1 MAGRRPVGWPV
12 GWPVG
17 CPWVDASPG
26 SPVTSGLQRDRGTD
40 VTTRLPL
47 AGIRVLDIGTLIAG
61 PFGATMM
68 GDFGAEIIKVEQ
80 PGVGDA
86 MRGTPI
92 DGKAARSGN
101 WLVEGRNKKSVTL
114 NLRVKEGQDILREL
128 VRTADVLIENF
139 TPGTLE
145 KWGLGWE
152 DLRALNPRLI
162 MVRVSGYG
170 QVGPY
175 AKRSGYDRIALGFSG
190 YMYPTGFP
198 DRFPVRPAFP
208 TADYN
213 TGTFAA
219 LSAMFALYERDARGG
234 EGQMI
239 DLALYEAPFRIT
251 ADMMVQY
258 TRTGAIRERIGNR
271 NPTFSPAGTFQ
282 TRDGRYVQIA
292 AGGDNVWQRLAEA
305 IDMADLAQDPRFAR
319 SRARIERA
327 DELEALL
334 ADWIG
339 QHDFADIEARLVQAN
354 VPFGGIYTA
363 ADIATDPHFAARDN
377 LAVVPD
383 DEEGPVTMPGVI
395 PKLMGTPGRIA
406 HAGPPLGQHND
417 EIYGGLLGKDAAELA
432 RLKAAGVI

>member
-1 MAGRRPVGWPV
+1 M
-12 GWPVG
+12 
-17 CPWVDASPG
+17 
-26 SPVTSGLQRDRGTD
+26 
-40 VTTRLPL
+40 TRLPL
-47 AGIRVLDIGTLIAG
+47 SGIRVLDIGTLIAG
-61 PFGATMM
+61 PFGATML
-68 GDFGAEIIKVEQ
+68 GDFGAEVIKVEQ
-80 PGVGDA
+80 PGIGDA
-86 MRGTPI
+86 MRGTPVN
-92 DGKAARSGN
+92 GQAARSPA

-128 VRTADVLIENF
+128 VRVSDMVIENF

-152 DLRALNPRLI
+152 DLRAINPRLI

-175 AKRSGYDRIALGFSG
+175 SKRSGYDRIALGFSG

-213 TGTFAA
+213 TGTFGA
-219 LSAMFALYERDARGG
+219 LAAMFALYERDAKGG

-251 ADMMVQY
+251 ADLV
-258 TRTGAIRERIGNR
+258 TRHAQTGEVRERIGNR
-271 NPTFSPAGTFQ
+271 NPTFSPAGTFE
-282 TRDGRYVQIA
+282 TKDGRYVQIA
-292 AGGDNVWQRLAEA
+292 AGGDNVFYRLAEA
-305 IDMADLAQDPRFAR
+305 IGMPELMTDPRYAK

-334 ADWIG
+334 ADWIAR
-339 QHDFADIEARLVQAN
+339 HDFADIEARLVGAN

-363 ADIATDPHFAARDN
+363 KDIAEDPHFAARENIVTMED
-377 LAVVPD
+377 AT
-383 DEEGPVTMPGVI
+383 EGTVTMPGVV
-395 PKLMGTPGRIA
+395 PKLMGTPGRIT
-406 HAGPPLGQHND
+406 HAGPPIGAHNAEILGR
-417 EIYGGLLGKDAAELA
+417 LLGKTAAELA
-432 RLKAAGVI
+432 ALTAAGVV